1 MNLILGS
8 ILLFILISPGLIFR
22 YSYLQGTYGKQTFK
36 ISAVDEIFWAVIPA
50 FIFQLAGILIIIH
63 FTIYHVRLDQVYEIL
78 TGSHSNIDFD
88 FILSSLPIFLGY
100 ILILIT
106 VAAVL
111 GFSIRLIVRKFQ
123 LDLRYTFLK
132 VNNEWYYLFSGEI
145 LDFLDT
151 PGESKNVEMIQI
163 DALVSTG
170 DGTMVYSGTLENY
183 FLSKENGLDR
193 IYLSNVYR
201 RKMKDDLDRTK
212 PNVGYLERYLD
223 ERYYSM
229 PGDLFVITY
238 DKIININITYH
249 GWSNILKDDG
259 SNLL

>member
-8 ILLFILISPGLIFR
+8 LLLFILLSPGLIFR
-22 YSYLQGTYGKQTFK
+22 YSYLQGTYGKQTFR

-50 FIFQLAGILIIIH
+50 FVFQLAGILVILN

-78 TGSHSNIDFD
+78 TGSDSQIDFN
-88 FILSSLPIFLGY
+88 FILGSLPIFLAY
-100 ILILIT
+100 ILTLIVIAT
-106 VAAVL
+106 VL
-111 GFSIRLIVRKFQ
+111 GLSARAIVRKFQ
-123 LDLRYTFLK
+123 LDLRYSFLK

-151 PGESKNVEMIQI
+151 PGESKQVEMIQV
-163 DALVSTG
+163 DVLVSTG

-183 FLSKENGLDR
+183 FLSKDNGLDR

-223 ERYYSM
+223 ERYYPM

-238 DKIININITYH
+238 DKIINLNITYH
-249 GWSNILKDDG
+249 GWSNVLEDDK
-259 SNLL
+259 S

>member
-22 YSYLQGTYGKQTFK
+22 YSYLQGTYSKQTFK

-50 FIFQLAGILIIIH
+50 FVFQLAGILIIIH
-63 FTIYHVRLDQVYEIL
+63 FTIYQVRLDQLYQIL
-78 TGSHSNIDFD
+78 TGADSEIDFN
-88 FILSSLPIFLGY
+88 FILGSLPVFLVY
-100 ILILIT
+100 ILILIII
-106 VAAVL
+106 AAVL
-111 GFSIRLIVRKFQ
+111 GLSTRFIVRKFQ
-123 LDLRYTFLK
+123 LDLRYPFLK

-145 LDFLDT
+145 LDLLDT

-163 DALVSTG
+163 DVLVSTG

-183 FLSKENGLDR
+183 FLSKDNGLDR

-212 PNVGYLERYLD
+212 PNVGYLDRYLD
-223 ERYYSM
+223 ERYYAM
-229 PGDLFVITY
+229 PGDLFVVTY
-238 DKIININITYH
+238 DKIINLNVTYH
-249 GWSNILKDDG
+249 GWSNVLKENA
-259 SNLL
+259 S

>member
-22 YSYLQGTYGKQTFK
+22 YSYLQGTYSKQTFK

-50 FIFQLAGILIIIH
+50 FVFQLAGILIIIH
-63 FTIYHVRLDQVYEIL
+63 FTIYQVRLDQLYQIL
-78 TGSHSNIDFD
+78 TGADSEIDFN
-88 FILSSLPIFLGY
+88 FILGSLPVFLVY
-100 ILILIT
+100 ILILI
-106 VAAVL
+106 VIAAVL
-111 GFSIRLIVRKFQ
+111 GLSARFMVRKFQ
-123 LDLRYTFLK
+123 LDLRYPFLK

-145 LDFLDT
+145 LDLLDT

-163 DALVSTG
+163 DVLVSTG

-183 FLSKENGLDR
+183 FLSKDNGLDR

-212 PNVGYLERYLD
+212 PNVGYLDRYLD
-223 ERYYSM
+223 ERYYAM
-229 PGDLFVITY
+229 PGDLFVVTY
-238 DKIININITYH
+238 DKIINLNVTYH
-249 GWSNILKDDG
+249 GWSNVLKENA
-259 SNLL
+259 S